1 LDVKYINPFIEATYH
16 VLETMAKTTAEGG
29 TPYLKNG
36 LIAKGDV
43 SAIIGLTGDV
53 SGTLSISFEE
63 TCILAIVSNMFNEK
77 VAMNEEIK
85 DAVGELCNMI
95 SGQARQRL
103 DGLGLNLKAGI
114 PSLIMG
120 KGHTVKHISDKR
132 IIAIPFTCADSNFTI
147 EVCLEK

>member
-1 LDVKYINPFIEATYH
+1 

-95 SGQARQRL
+95 SGQARQKL
-103 DGLGLNLKAGI
+103 PVLGLNLKAGI
-114 PSLIMG
+114 PSLIIG
-120 KGHTVKHISDKR
+120 KWHTVQHISDKR
-132 IIAIPFTCADSNFTI
+132 VIAIPFTCTDGNFTI
-147 EVCLEK
+147 EVCLGK